1 MHRLSMWVG
10 ETASMVGHASCTR
23 GGAAP
28 TPTPHQQTKTQ
39 STHRSVGSFKAID
52 LLLCAGELLLGHHR
66 LQHLEDIV
74 PERVVVLV
82 QEDNEAGRLR
92 VEAGG
97 HMENGLLSDVGDLL
111 V

>member
-1 MHRLSMWVG
+1 
-10 ETASMVGHASCTR
+10 
-23 GGAAP
+23 
-28 TPTPHQQTKTQ
+28 
-39 STHRSVGSFKAID
+39 
-52 LLLCAGELLLGHHR
+52 LLCAGELLLGHHR

-111 V
+111 VWDGGLLVELVVGAALLDGVEEGLLRRHVCGCREGWRAGYLRRKGCSCRA